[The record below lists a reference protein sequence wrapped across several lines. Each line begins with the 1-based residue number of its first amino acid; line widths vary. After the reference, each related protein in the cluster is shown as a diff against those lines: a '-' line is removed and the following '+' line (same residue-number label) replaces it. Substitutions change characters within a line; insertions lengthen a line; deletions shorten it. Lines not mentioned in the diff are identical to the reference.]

1 MRILL
6 GMVLMLSATLAAEG
20 QDKKKKGDLR
30 REVSIKVGDVAP
42 DFMIKDIDG
51 KKSVKLSDLK
61 SKPVVLIFGSCT

>member
-1 MRILL
+1 
-6 GMVLMLSATLAAEG
+6 MVLMLSATLAAEG

>member
-6 GMVLMLSATLAAEG
+6 GMALMLSATLAAEG